1 MIPRDLIL
9 FIEGW
14 NEAHSPAEP
23 DAPSADDYAELVLK
37 YG

>member
-14 NEAHSPAEP
+14 NESHEGSEP
-23 DAPSADDYAELVLK
+23 EAMTADEYAELVLK